1 MRTTDI
7 AKSVARHFR
16 ENNFTWK
23 MGDGSLSIP
32 TPADLEF
39 MFDQIIERL
48 GQEDDANRIEVGRLV
63 VIKDD
68 EHTDL
73 YVYFGEI

>member
-1 MRTTDI
+1 
-7 AKSVARHFR
+7 
-16 ENNFTWK
+16 

-63 VIKDD
+63 VIKDE